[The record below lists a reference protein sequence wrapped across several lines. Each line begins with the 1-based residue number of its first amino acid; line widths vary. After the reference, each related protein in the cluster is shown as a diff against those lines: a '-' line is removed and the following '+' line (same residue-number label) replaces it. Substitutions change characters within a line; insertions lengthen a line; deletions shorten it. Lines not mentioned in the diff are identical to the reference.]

1 MVTEVI
7 LSDQLGQ
14 PRENK
19 DALPRHIQLTLGE
32 YCGSN
37 MVVPT
42 SHSVFNDWL
51 LCIEIEMTIPGQ
63 SDSIPLQATSSYYE
77 SKITLLCAW

>member
-1 MVTEVI
+1 MTVHIWPPPSDCSGTPGECVVTDII

-32 YCGSN
+32 YCGSK

-42 SHSVFNDWL
+42 SHSVL
-51 LCIEIEMTIPGQ
+51 AGRSMHPET
-63 SDSIPLQATSSYYE
+63 
-77 SKITLLCAW
+77 